1 MHAIDCHSRSQ
12 ETVGIMNRLALL
24 LAVFGA
30 VGCAVWATHAVAF
43 DINSDNSTNSGGI
56 AEYADPDDQP
66 MPGMLQVAPDLQDYQ
81 GTANQLTPDQ
91 SGWIFSIP
99 PQR

>member
-1 MHAIDCHSRSQ
+1 
-12 ETVGIMNRLALL
+12 MNRFVLV

-30 VGCAVWATHAVAF
+30 VGSAVWTTHAVAF
-43 DINSDNSTNSGGI
+43 DTNSDNWTNSAGTAGF
-56 AEYADPDDQP
+56 ADPDDQL
-66 MPGMLQVAPDLQDYQ
+66 MPGMLQVAPDVQDYQ

-91 SGWIFSIP
+91 SGWIFSIS

>member
-1 MHAIDCHSRSQ
+1 
-12 ETVGIMNRLALL
+12 MNRFTLL
-24 LAVFGA
+24 LALVVGA
-30 VGCAVWATHAVAF
+30 IGGAIWATHAAAF
-43 DINSDNSTNSGGI
+43 DFNSDNSTNSGGR

-81 GTANQLTPDQ
+81 GTASQLTPDQ
-91 SGWIFSIP
+91 SGWIFSIS